1 MAFCWLEKEFRAD
14 RRDSALRLSTV
25 KMRSGPQI
33 DMVNGADI
41 LFREPYSGRGA
52 DLRHTEA

>member
-1 MAFCWLEKEFRAD
+1 M
-14 RRDSALRLSTV
+14 DSALRLSTV